1 MVQGAT
7 GYGPNALQ
15 IGGVAQTIN
24 WQGGSLPA
32 APTANGVDVMTFS
45 ILNNSETYT
54 VLGQVTG
61 FNEVA

>member
-45 ILNNSETYT
+45 ILNNSGTYT
-54 VLGQVTG
+54 VLAQVTG